1 MMLDYDDDHFDDD
14 DYHDDED
21 DDDAYEDDEEKEE
34 DEDEDEDEDDEDSD
48 DDDDDD
54 DEEEEE
60 VQEEGNHYYDGDGK
74 TKQGALIE
82 KRKLACNQAICQP
95 PYLPYVKS
103 LSPHPATLLQTALR
117 FEAISDLGWCR
128 CTLCRDAPGIRSLA
142 SLSLRYRRC
151 ATVCA
156 GV

>member
-1 MMLDYDDDHFDDD
+1 MLDYDDDHFDDD

-34 DEDEDEDEDDEDSD
+34 DEDEDEDEDDEDS

-117 FEAISDLGWCR
+117 FEAISDLG
-128 CTLCRDAPGIRSLA
+128 
-142 SLSLRYRRC
+142 
-151 ATVCA
+151 
-156 GV
+156 